1 LKVALAG
8 DTMLGRGVAQR
19 LETEPPE
26 SLFAA
31 ELVDVVHQADL
42 CLLNLECCISARGE
56 PAPGKVF
63 HFRAPP
69 WATQALTHLGVDCVT
84 LANNHAVDFGQDA
97 LLDTLAHLD
106 AAGIQ
111 AVGAGSDLERARAP
125 TVFETNGFRLA
136 VLAVTDHPPDYAAGT
151 ELGGVAYADL
161 RRDPAPEWLSQRI
174 AAVDADAVLVTP
186 HWGPNM
192 VAEPRDYVHR
202 AATALVDAG
211 ATLVAGHS
219 AHVFHGVAAR
229 VLYDLGD
236 FLDDYRVDRKLRN
249 DLGLLFLVDL
259 AGDGLEAIPLKL
271 EFAHTRLA
279 DGADAAWIR
288 RRFVEACAKLG
299 TDVRDK
305 DGRLAVRWR

>member
-1 LKVALAG
+1 
-8 DTMLGRGVAQR
+8 M
-19 LETEPPE
+19 
-26 SLFAA
+26 
-31 ELVDVVHQADL
+31 
-42 CLLNLECCISARGE
+42 
-56 PAPGKVF
+56 F

-84 LANNHAVDFGQDA
+84 LANNHALDFGQDA

-111 AVGAGSDLERARAP
+111 VVGAGSDLERARAP
-125 TVFETNGFRLA
+125 AVFEANGFRLA
-136 VLAVTDHPPDYAAGT
+136 VLAVTDHPPDYAARTG
-151 ELGGVAYADL
+151 LGGVAYADL
-161 RRDPAPEWLSQRI
+161 RRDPAPEWLSQGI
-174 AAVDADAVLVTP
+174 AAVDADAVVVTP

-192 VAEPRDYVHR
+192 VAEPRPHVHR

-259 AGDGLEAIPLKL
+259 VGDGLEAIPLKL

-279 DGADAAWIR
+279 EGKDAAWIR
-288 RRFVEACAKLG
+288 RRFVRACAKLG
-299 TDVRDK
+299 TDVRDE
-305 DGRLAVRWR
+305 DGRLVVRWR